1 MIEIVFGE
9 SAEGSLKVAQRYGKG
24 KYPDGAVS
32 VFLCHKD
39 GCEAM
44 DEELEV
50 AKQEYMKKE
59 KEAWENA
66 VPLGGTSRDVFGF
79 ELELSVGDISGEET
93 GWERQQELERISTLP
108 EEYISQKMEES
119 RRN

>member
-24 KYPDGAVS
+24 KYPDGTVS

-50 AKQEYMKKE
+50 AKQEYMKYLVKKPDGKDSRNWKE
-59 KEAWENA
+59 
-66 VPLGGTSRDVFGF
+66 
-79 ELELSVGDISGEET
+79 
-93 GWERQQELERISTLP
+93 
-108 EEYISQKMEES
+108 
-119 RRN
+119 